1 MGWSEPSPN
10 GDSTSKLIC
19 FIGMHGVGKSSVA
32 LTLAKEVGGIHLSVG
47 DLCRLARRGKVPDG
61 VPIRL
66 MAALAR
72 HTPGSILG
80 SEVSTHL
87 IDYLAKLLRLRKT
100 ICVDGFPSTSGH
112 VEQLAA
118 VPTFKENLRIVHVLC
133 NDELRIA
140 RLLRRSQETGRK
152 WSQDMDVS
160 ERDRGV
166 ASVGNAAHTFG
177 ILKNLCNDGPI
188 NDLLPELRRILT

>member
-1 MGWSEPSPN
+1 
-10 GDSTSKLIC
+10 
-19 FIGMHGVGKSSVA
+19 MHGVGKSSVA
-32 LTLAKEVGGIHLSVG
+32 VALAKDVGGVHLSIG

-61 VPIRL
+61 LPIRL

-87 IDYLAKLLRLRKT
+87 IDYLTKLHRARKA
-100 ICVDGFPSTSGH
+100 ICVDGFPSTFGH

-118 VPTFKENLRIVHVLC
+118 VPSFKGNLHIVHVQC

-140 RLLRRSQETGRK
+140 RLLRRSQETGRR
-152 WSQDMDVS
+152 WSQDMDLS
-160 ERDRGV
+160 KRDRGV
-166 ASVGNAAHTFG
+166 ASVGSAAHTFG
-177 ILKNLCNDGPI
+177 ILKNLGNDGQI